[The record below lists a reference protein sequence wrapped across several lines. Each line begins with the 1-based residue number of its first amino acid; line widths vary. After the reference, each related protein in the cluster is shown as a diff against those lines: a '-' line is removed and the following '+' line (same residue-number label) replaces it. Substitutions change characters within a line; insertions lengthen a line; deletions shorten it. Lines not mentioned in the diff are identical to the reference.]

1 VAVAHDPQVRECQL
15 GGGESV
21 EPERAARFD
30 LDTGESLVV
39 DVHAQQDDAVRAVRA
54 VHVRVLAAHQR
65 AGEFIVALEEG
76 GSCQRASVSVVD
88 ESFDGDGH
96 AAPLQ
101 VDALRPRALYESLG
115 TYGART

>member
-1 VAVAHDPQVRECQL
+1 VRECQL

-39 DVHAQQDDAVRAVRA
+39 DVQAQKDNAIGTARMA
-54 VHVRVLAAHQR
+54 HLRVLAAHQR

-76 GSCQRASVSVVD
+76 GSCQRASVSVVG
-88 ESFDGDGH
+88 ESFDGDCHAVGPCHPGSRRPRIGH
-96 AAPLQ
+96 AP
-101 VDALRPRALYESLG
+101 
-115 TYGART
+115 